1 MSERS
6 QSPVSEC
13 QSRPYDFSRLS
24 HCAQVLGQESLGS
37 AASFQLPHG
46 MLPDPTLLYNKS
58 AYGGITSA
66 SAQTFF
72 PLPPVASDYRG
83 SDLQAGEFGQP
94 KHWYPF
100 AAPEYTG
107 QVPGVTAATQPI
119 NLSPPIAETREQIK
133 LPEIKTEKDTGDEY
147 STDIK
152 IQQYPTPPA
161 SAAMPHGVFYSAA
174 WNPSFWPGI
183 THITPP
189 GSNNQNPS
197 TSSASSPSMSP
208 SPPSSGLPGNA
219 FFSVNT
225 SQAATVPQTQNP
237 ASSTRSSGSSSG
249 GCSDSEEENLST
261 EELEQFAKELKHK
274 RITLGFTQA
283 DVGLALGNLYGKM
296 FSQTT
301 ICRFEALQLSFKNM
315 CKLKPLLQRWLNE
328 AETSE
333 NPQDMYKIER
343 VFVDTRKRKRRTS
356 LEGAVRS
363 ALESYFVKCPKP
375 NTQEITHI
383 SDDLGLE
390 RDVVRVWFCNRRQ
403 KGKRLALPLDEECE
417 GQYYEQSPSP
427 LNMTP
432 SPIPSQGYP
441 PSSYPGA
448 PPPTLYMPSL
458 HRPDVLKQT
467 LHPGLISHLTG

>member
-1 MSERS
+1 MSEKS
-6 QSPVSEC
+6 QSPAVEF
-13 QSRPYDFSRLS
+13 QSRPYDFSRANP
-24 HCAQVLGQESLGS
+24 CPQALGQES
-37 AASFQLPHG
+37 FQIPPGL
-46 MLPDPTLLYNKS
+46 LSDPNLIYSKS
-58 AYGGITSA
+58 AYGGIHS
-66 SAQTFF
+66 QTFF
-72 PLPPVASDYRG
+72 PFAPVGNDYRG
-83 SDLQAGEFGQP
+83 SDQQQAMDLAQP
-94 KHWYPF
+94 KPWYPF
-100 AAPEYTG
+100 AAPEYIS
-107 QVPGVTAATQPI
+107 QVPGAVTATQPA
-119 NLSPPIAETREQIK
+119 NLSPPIAQTPQVK
-133 LPEIKTEKDTGDEY
+133 LPDIKVEKDSDEDY
-147 STDIK
+147 SAEVK
-152 IQQYPTPPA
+152 IQQYPTTM
-161 SAAMPHGVFYSAA
+161 SHGVFYSTA

-183 THITPP
+183 THVTPP
-189 GSNNQNPS
+189 GSGSNQNSS
-197 TSSASSPSMSP
+197 TPSSASSPSMSP
-208 SPPSSGLPGNA
+208 SPPSSGNNGAA
-219 FFSVNT
+219 FFGSET
-225 SQAATVPQTQNP
+225 LTQSATGQSQNP
-237 ASSTRSSGSSSG
+237 ASSARSSGSSSG
-249 GCSDSEEENLST
+249 GCSDSEEETLTT

-403 KGKRLALPLDEECE
+403 KGKRLALPLDEESD
-417 GQYYEQSPSP
+417 GLYYEQSPPP
-427 LNMTP
+427 LNMAP
-432 SPIPSQGYP
+432 SISNQSYAAPSYT
-441 PSSYPGA
+441 GA
-448 PPPTLYMPSL
+448 TSALYMPTL
-458 HRPDVLKQT
+458 HRPV
-467 LHPGLISHLTG
+467 GHLTG